1 MRGTGIRRPI
11 LAVALVGAVIVA
23 ALVVWLVL
31 TLQPNDRILAEGT
44 RTNLLLVGSS
54 ETDAGRTAHEI
65 AVMSW
70 HGDGSVVFL
79 IVPEAVSIKRDDGT
93 LDELGAIH
101 AQLGVEGTR
110 QAVETLLGIGFD
122 GVLEWREDAIARLVD
137 EIGGVPLTVEED
149 TVYRLSEAG
158 NAEIEIRAGEQTLTG
173 AETLAYLRGSSAV
186 VRTVRQAVCLRA
198 IVEGAF
204 VLRDDR
210 SIRATVRALEPLL
223 ETNLSLSTLQRI
235 ASALGRID
243 PATLRVQILPT
254 QTASVDGAPIVTPRA
269 VETERFVATLIRGL
283 ELLTPTEVRVA
294 VFNGNGVRLGASRA
308 AEYLRARGFEVTRIA
323 NAESFDYPTSYV
335 VVLTDEAKA
344 WVLRDALPG
353 EVRIVYPDGFADH
366 YDALVGLVPFGTDLL
381 LIVGAGMEVG

>member
-11 LAVALVGAVIVA
+11 LAVALVGVVIVA

-31 TLQPNDRILAEGT
+31 TLQPTDRILAEGT

-54 ETDAGRTAHEI
+54 ETDVGRAAHEV

-70 HGDGSVVFL
+70 SGDGSVVFL
-79 IVPEAVSIKRDDGT
+79 VVPDEVSIKRDDGT
-93 LDELGAIH
+93 LDQLGAIH

-110 QAVETLLGIGFD
+110 EAVETLLGIGFD
-122 GVLEWREDAIARLVD
+122 GVVEWQEEAVARLAD
-137 EIGGVPLTVEED
+137 EIGGLPLTVEQD
-149 TVYRLSEAG
+149 VTYRSSESGA
-158 NAEIEIRAGEQTLTG
+158 AEIEIRAGEQTLTG
-173 AETLAYLRGSSAV
+173 AEALAYLRGSSGAA
-186 VRTVRQAVCLRA
+186 RTARQAGCLSA
-198 IVEGAF
+198 MVEGAF
-204 VLRDDR
+204 VLRDER
-210 SIRATVRALEPLL
+210 SIRATVRGLEPLL
-223 ETNLSLSTLQRI
+223 ETDLGLSTLQKI

-254 QTASVDGAPIVTPRA
+254 QTVSVDGTPIVTPRA
-269 VETERFVATLIRGL
+269 VETERLVATLIRGL
-283 ELLTPTEVRVA
+283 DLLTPTEVRVA

-323 NAESFDYPTSYV
+323 NAESFAYPTSYV

-344 WVLRDALPG
+344 WVLRDALPS
-353 EVRIVYPDGFADH
+353 EVKIVYPDGFADH

-381 LIVGAGMEVG
+381 LIVGAGMEIG